1 LRDSILEADNILVQQ
16 YTATVIQLSEPLLHA
31 AGLGY
36 CMAREFLQAGDN
48 VVLCGYVI

>member
-1 LRDSILEADNILVQQ
+1 MLGAGQIIMQQ
-16 YTATVIQLSEPLLHA
+16 YAATVNQLSDPLLHA

-48 VVLCGYVI
+48 VVLCGYVITS